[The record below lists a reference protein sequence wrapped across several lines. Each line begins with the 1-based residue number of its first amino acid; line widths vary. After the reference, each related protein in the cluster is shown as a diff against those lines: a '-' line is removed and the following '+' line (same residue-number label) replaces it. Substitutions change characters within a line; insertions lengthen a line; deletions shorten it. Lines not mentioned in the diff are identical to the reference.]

1 MIEKIEIRLTNKE
14 ALLAILVAKTNELI
28 EAANNAEKKVR
39 SEQSSWD

>member
-1 MIEKIEIRLTNKE
+1 MIEKIEVGTKDKE

-28 EAANNAEKKVR
+28 EAANRVDKTPR